1 MCLRLV
7 GNVSGVCTVHNLLV
21 GCLFTACL
29 SEQIKWEWYLSHV
42 SIYTVSYF
50 SFCYFY
56 YVVKNML
63 CWNVESGFVY
73 TPLFF
78 IYACVLHSS
87 HVNTFFPSLP
97 PLEFHS
103 HRQPKILPQ
112 GLYCVVTF
120 QCTITLIYNLIRSF
134 MCVSVHVAQP
144 LEYHHTCVKCS
155 VYSSQPPFTAQLVI
169 FGAHILFVRMHTF
182 MACVYHYYCKIQCM
196 MILCQNNCHEF

>member
-63 CWNVESGFVY
+63 CWNVESLDLY
-73 TPLFF
+73 IHLYLF
-78 IYACVLHSS
+78 IYAFMLHSS
-87 HVNTFFPSLP
+87 HVNTFFPSALLFNSTP
-97 PLEFHS
+97 TGNQRFSSARLVLCSYIPVHHDSYIQFDPKFHV
-103 HRQPKILPQ
+103 
-112 GLYCVVTF
+112 C
-120 QCTITLIYNLIRSF
+120 QCTCSTASW
-134 MCVSVHVAQP
+134 VSPQ
-144 LEYHHTCVKCS
+144 
-155 VYSSQPPFTAQLVI
+155 
-169 FGAHILFVRMHTF
+169 
-182 MACVYHYYCKIQCM
+182 
-196 MILCQNNCHEF
+196 LCQMQCLF